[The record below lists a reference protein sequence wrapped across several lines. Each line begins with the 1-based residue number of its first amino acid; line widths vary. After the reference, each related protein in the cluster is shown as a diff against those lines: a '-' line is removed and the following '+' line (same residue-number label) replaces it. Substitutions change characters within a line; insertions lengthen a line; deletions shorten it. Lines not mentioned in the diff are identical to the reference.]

1 VCLGAGPCGES
12 LADRLKGSGL
22 SLAVVEN
29 RLVGGEC
36 PYWGC
41 IPSKTMIRS
50 AETLAEAGRART
62 LAASRVDWTVDFPK
76 VAKRVHWMAR
86 DLDDSN
92 AARALESNG
101 ARLVRATAV
110 YRGDRQVE
118 LDSGDQLRARRAVVI
133 ATGTRPA
140 VPPLPGLDQV
150 THWTNREAVLAETLP
165 GSLAVVGGGAVGVE
179 LAQAFAR
186 LGSRVTIHQAMERL
200 VHLEEPE
207 VGAILG
213 EAFDAEGIEVRTN
226 VHLDRAPDAD
236 VVLLATGRRPNT
248 DGFEI
253 ELDRRGFVNVD
264 RATLEAQEPGVFAG
278 GDVNGIYGFTHV
290 SHYHGQVIGR
300 RLRGQS
306 VHADHEAIPRV
317 TFTDPEIASVGLTEA
332 QARERGL
339 EVRTAVADA
348 GRTGRGYIHDLK
360 KGLVKLV
367 ADRRAGVLVGATIVG
382 PRAGEMLGEL
392 ALAIK
397 TRVPLTVLDD
407 TVHGFPTF
415 SRVLQGLFAELVA

>member
-12 LADRLKGSGL
+12 LTDRLKGSGL

-62 LAASRVDWTVDFPK
+62 LAASRVEWTVDFPK
-76 VAKRVHWMAR
+76 AAKRVHWMAR
-86 DLDDSN
+86 DLDDTN
-92 AARALESNG
+92 AAKALEANG
-101 ARLVRATAV
+101 ARLYRATAV
-110 YRGDRQVE
+110 YRGEREVE
-118 LDSGDQLRARRAVVI
+118 LDSGDRLRARRAVVI

-140 VPPLPGLDQV
+140 VPPLKGLDQV
-150 THWTNREAVLAETLP
+150 THWTNREAVLAEALP
-165 GSLAVVGGGAVGVE
+165 ATLAVVGGGAVGVE

-186 LGSRVTIHQAMERL
+186 FGTRVTVHQAMPRL

-207 VGAILG
+207 AGDILG
-213 EAFDAEGIEVRTN
+213 VAFQAEGIEVRTDE
-226 VHLDRAPDAD
+226 HLGQAPEGE
-236 VVLLATGRRPNT
+236 VVLIATGRIPNT
-248 DGFEI
+248 DDFAI
-253 ELDRRGFVNVD
+253 AKDQRGFVSVD
-264 RATLEAQEPGVFAG
+264 RATLEAEPGVFAG

-290 SHYHGQVIGR
+290 SWYHGQVIGR
-300 RLRGQS
+300 RLRGEAA
-306 VHADHEAIPRV
+306 VADHEAIPRV

-332 QARERGL
+332 QARERGV
-339 EVRTAVADA
+339 EVKVASLDVA
-348 GRTGRGYIHDLK
+348 QTGRGYIYDLK
-360 KGLVKLV
+360 KGLIKLV
-367 ADRRAGVLVGATIVG
+367 ADRQAGVLLGATIVS
-382 PRAGEMLGEL
+382 PRAGEMVGEL

-397 TRVPLTVLDD
+397 ARIPLTVLDD

-415 SRVLQGLFAELVA
+415 SRALQGLFAELVG

>member
-1 VCLGAGPCGES
+1 M
-12 LADRLKGSGL
+12 
-22 SLAVVEN
+22 VEN

-50 AETLAEAGRART
+50 AETLAEAGRARN

-76 VAKRVHWMAR
+76 VSKRVHWMAR
-86 DLDDSN
+86 DLDDAN
-92 AARALESNG
+92 AAKALEGNG
-101 ARLVRATAV
+101 ARLFRATAV

-118 LDSGDQLRARRAVVI
+118 LDSGERLRARRAVVI

-140 VPPLPGLDQV
+140 VPPLAGLDQV
-150 THWTNREAVLAETLP
+150 AHWTNREAVLAETLP
-165 GSLAVVGGGAVGVE
+165 ESLAVVGGGAVGVE

-186 LGSRVTIHQAMERL
+186 LGSRVTVHQAMARL

-207 VGAILG
+207 AGR
-213 EAFDAEGIEVRTN
+213 VR
-226 VHLDRAPDAD
+226 V
-236 VVLLATGRRPNT
+236 GRRRCRRPAAE
-248 DGFEI
+248 DDLRPAVDVDIIGSMKPI
-253 ELDRRGFVNVD
+253 AKDQRGFVTVD
-264 RATLEAQEPGVFAG
+264 RNTLEAPEAGVFAG

-290 SHYHGQVIGR
+290 SWYHGQVIGR
-300 RLRGQS
+300 RLRGES
-306 VHADHEAIPRV
+306 VRADHESIPRV

-348 GRTGRGYIHDLK
+348 ALTGRGYIHDLK

-367 ADRRAGVLVGATIVG
+367 ADRRAGVLVGATIVS

-397 TRVPLTVLDD
+397 ARVPLSVLND

>member
-1 VCLGAGPCGES
+1 
-12 LADRLKGSGL
+12 
-22 SLAVVEN
+22 VVEN

-50 AETLAEAGRART
+50 AETLAEAGRARN

-76 VAKRVHWMAR
+76 VSERVHWMAR
-86 DLDDSN
+86 DLDDAN
-92 AARALESNG
+92 AAKALEGNG
-101 ARLVRATAV
+101 ARLFRATAV

-118 LDSGDQLRARRAVVI
+118 LDSGERLRARRAVVI

-140 VPPLPGLDQV
+140 VPPLAGLDQV
-150 THWTNREAVLAETLP
+150 AHWTNREAVLAETLP
-165 GSLAVVGGGAVGVE
+165 ESLAVVGGGAVGVE

-186 LGSRVTIHQAMERL
+186 LGSRVTVHQAMARL

-207 VGAILG
+207 AGDILG
-213 EAFDAEGIEVRTN
+213 EAFAAEGIQVRAN
-226 VHLDRAPDAD
+226 AHLDRAPEAE
-236 VVLLATGRRPNT
+236 VVLLATGRTPNT

-253 ELDRRGFVNVD
+253 GKDKRGFVTVD
-264 RATLEAQEPGVFAG
+264 RNTLEAPEAGVFAG

-290 SHYHGQVIGR
+290 SWYHGQVIGR
-300 RLRGQS
+300 RLRGES
-306 VHADHEAIPRV
+306 VRADHESIPRV

-348 GRTGRGYIHDLK
+348 ALTGRGYIHDLK

-367 ADRRAGVLVGATIVG
+367 ADRRAGVLVGATIVS
-382 PRAGEMLGEL
+382 PRAGEMLGEM

-397 TRVPLTVLDD
+397 ARVPLSVLND